1 MGQFENPGVPPDY
14 IGMWTGE
21 GSDGPLTGIV
31 TEEVGGWVLQSLPVT
46 HSSDGSST
54 HSANARL

>member
-31 TEEVGGWVLQSLPVT
+31 TEEVGGYVGAAELACRAQRQYALC
-46 HSSDGSST
+46 
-54 HSANARL
+54 